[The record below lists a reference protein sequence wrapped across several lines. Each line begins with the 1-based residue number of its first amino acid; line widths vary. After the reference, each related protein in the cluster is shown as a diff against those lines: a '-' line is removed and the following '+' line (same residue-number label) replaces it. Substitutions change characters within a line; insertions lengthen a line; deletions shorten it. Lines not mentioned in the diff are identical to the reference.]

1 MLRPAL
7 VGLLL
12 LVTLAGCS
20 DGPKAAPE
28 AVVQEVFLE
37 GIVVTE
43 AIVPIANASV
53 SVLPG
58 ELTALTDPSGQFRI
72 GPVEPGSYGIT
83 ARVDGYATTTVTA
96 PAGGDIVRIVMVA
109 VRTDV
114 PYIEVLS
121 FEGYHDCTFDFYV
134 DGVGSQTVPC
144 GLADCVSG
152 QDVTTDVWL
161 FEFRIESPGLTGIL
175 AELIWEG
182 QPTAPANQMGMHLR
196 NVAEA
201 GGCVDA
207 GGGVDVQYASLR
219 GPSPLQMW
227 VIQGVENPGA
237 EDGAAF
243 HVPQNESKLYQI
255 MTVGRADYDAQA
267 DVHLMVQSTQQL
279 FITLFY
285 HQLGDPS
292 YSILDT
298 A

>member
-1 MLRPAL
+1 MVRAAL
-7 VGLLL
+7 AVLLTL
-12 LVTLAGCS
+12 TALAGCS
-20 DGPKAAPE
+20 DKPSAAPE
-28 AVVQEVFLE
+28 LVGEEVFLS

-53 SVLPG
+53 LATPG
-58 ELTALTDPSGQFRI
+58 DLAATTNELGEFRI
-72 GPVEPGSYGIT
+72 GPVEPGSY
-83 ARVDGYATTTVTA
+83 ALRVRVDGYADNNV
-96 PAGGDIVRIVMVA
+96 PIVAGPELVRIVMTA

-161 FEFRIESPGLTGIL
+161 FEFRIENPGLTGLL
-175 AELIWEG
+175 AELIWDG

-227 VIQGVENPGA
+227 VYQGIENPGA

-243 HVPQNESKLYQI
+243 HVPQNETKLYQI
-255 MTVGRADYDAQA
+255 MTVGRADYDAAA
-267 DVHLMVQSTQQL
+267 DVHLMVQSRQQL
-279 FITLFY
+279 FVTLFY
-285 HQLGDPS
+285 HQIGDPS
-292 YSILDT
+292 YSVLAT
-298 A
+298 